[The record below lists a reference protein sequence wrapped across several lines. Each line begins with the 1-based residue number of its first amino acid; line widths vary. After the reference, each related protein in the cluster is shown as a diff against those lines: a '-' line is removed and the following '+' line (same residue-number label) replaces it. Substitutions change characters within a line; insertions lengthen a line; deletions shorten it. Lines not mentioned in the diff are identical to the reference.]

1 MSTYHCTKC
10 NKYFVRNDLYQKH
23 LHTKLH
29 NKESSFYESGLTCK
43 CGKTYSH
50 VQSLNR
56 HKHTCKYL
64 NPPSVEECLEG
75 SKTELVKMKA
85 EILRQQNIIEAL
97 ESKCKDLEKKLD
109 KKSTSTQL
117 EKRCERLEARLE
129 ERKTVI
135 TIRHQGR
142 RKLSQKT
149 REEVAARQENKCNQ
163 CQVTLTKYYQIDHK
177 TALQYGGT
185 DEFENLQA
193 LCCECHAEKSVLE
206 NQHRKEIQEAIH
218 SILQGHVLEK

>member
-1 MSTYHCTKC
+1 MFCQTC
-10 NKYFVRNDLYQKH
+10 NLTLKSKACYDKH
-23 LHTKLH
+23 LKTSRHIQRSSTDVTTFQCVCGKGYLYNQSLYVH
-29 NKESSFYESGLTCK
+29 RKTCEIHRGNKE
-43 CGKTYSH
+43 
-50 VQSLNR
+50 NR
-56 HKHTCKYL
+56 IRAK
-64 NPPSVEECLEG
+64 EEV
-75 SKTELVKMKA
+75 TA
-85 EILRQQNIIEAL
+85 
-97 ESKCKDLEKKLD
+97 CKDEYQETI
-109 KKSTSTQL
+109 SEL

-149 REEVAARQENKCNQ
+149 REEVATRQENKCNQ

-185 DEFENLQA
+185 DEFDNLQA